1 MLTLAIELFISH
13 NRASYEAGRFSEG
26 IFSVTRA
33 LHMSTK
39 NTEKRSAVV
48 VEDDSETDFT
58 DRVLL
63 SLVFD
68 VTCLA
73 ENVERV
79 KVQVFALAK
88 ERGIKPPKI

>member
-1 MLTLAIELFISH
+1 
-13 NRASYEAGRFSEG
+13 
-26 IFSVTRA
+26 
-33 LHMSTK
+33 MSTK
-39 NTEKRSAVV
+39 NNQRKSAVV
-48 VEDDSETDFT
+48 EEAQDREVETDFT

-79 KVQVFALAK
+79 KVQVTALAR
-88 ERGIKPPKI
+88 ERGLPVPKRAED

>member
-1 MLTLAIELFISH
+1 
-13 NRASYEAGRFSEG
+13 
-26 IFSVTRA
+26 
-33 LHMSTK
+33 MSTRNNQRK
-39 NTEKRSAVV
+39 SAVV
-48 VEDDSETDFT
+48 KGQAAEVETDFT

-79 KVQVFALAK
+79 KVQVTALAK
-88 ERGIKPPKI
+88 ERGLPIPETNDGDD

>member
-1 MLTLAIELFISH
+1 MK
-13 NRASYEAGRFSEG
+13 RAALMSKIDNKKSPV
-26 IFSVTRA
+26 VTD
-33 LHMSTK
+33 
-39 NTEKRSAVV
+39 NI
-48 VEDDSETDFT
+48 ETDFT

-79 KVQVFALAK
+79 KVQVFAIAR
-88 ERGIKPPKI
+88 ERGLEPPKK